1 MLLQPKDNAIATM
14 STRQNASRT
23 RLGFTAWTLLV
34 ISLAGCEPKPDT
46 TSAQSEPAALTS
58 GAVQPLASNT
68 NNSTNNS
75 AYNNAGVQMANTVIA
90 DAMSFSINHPLSAEN
105 RLLQQQRLQLI
116 QQSIAIHLQK
126 QQVGLATSVDALPLY
141 ELRCQLEISL
151 AQAQHQR
158 LASIQQL
165 LLHIQE
171 AYQVQQ
177 SQFAVGLVDQAVLNH
192 TEQRRLAWQM
202 LANHYASLA
211 SAAESAHR

>member
-1 MLLQPKDNAIATM
+1 MLLPPKDNAIATM

-68 NNSTNNS
+68 NNSTNNG
-75 AYNNAGVQMANTVIA
+75 AGVQMANTVIA
-90 DAMSFSINHPLSAEN
+90 DAMSFSVNHPLSAEN

-151 AQAQHQR
+151 AQAHHQR

>member
-1 MLLQPKDNAIATM
+1 MLLPSKDNAIAMM
-14 STRQNASRT
+14 STQQNANRT
-23 RLGFTAWTLLV
+23 RLGFIAWTLLV

-68 NNSTNNS
+68 NNS
-75 AYNNAGVQMANTVIA
+75 AYNNADVQMANTVIA
-90 DAMSFSINHPLSAEN
+90 DAMSFSVNHPLSAEN

>member
-1 MLLQPKDNAIATM
+1 MLLLPKDSATTVAA
-14 STRQNASRT
+14 TRQYSRKALFGLT
-23 RLGFTAWTLLV
+23 TWTLLIV
-34 ISLAGCEPKPDT
+34 SLAGCDPKPDNA
-46 TSAQSEPAALTS
+46 SAPSPSASATHS
-58 GAVQPLASNT
+58 AGSHLANHT
-68 NNSTNNS
+68 
-75 AYNNAGVQMANTVIA
+75 ANNAANNIDHHMANAVIA
-90 DAMSFSINHPLSAEN
+90 DAMSFSINQPLSAEN
-105 RLLQQQRLQLI
+105 RLLQQQRLKLI

-151 AQAQHQR
+151 ADTQHQR

-165 LLHIQE
+165 LLHIQD

-211 SAAESAHR
+211 SETAIR

>member
-1 MLLQPKDNAIATM
+1 MLLLPKDSATTVAA
-14 STRQNASRT
+14 TRQHSRKALFGLT
-23 RLGFTAWTLLV
+23 TWTLLIV
-34 ISLAGCEPKPDT
+34 SLAGCEPKPDSA
-46 TSAQSEPAALTS
+46 SAQSHAASATHS
-58 GAVQPLASNT
+58 AGSHLAHHTADNAANDA
-68 NNSTNNS
+68 NNNIDHHR
-75 AYNNAGVQMANTVIA
+75 AHAVIA
-90 DAMSFSINHPLSAEN
+90 DAMSFSISQPLSAEN
-105 RLLQQQRLQLI
+105 RLLQQQRLKLI

-126 QQVGLATSVDALPLY
+126 QQVGLATSVDALQLY

-151 AQAQHQR
+151 ADTQHQR

-192 TEQRRLAWQM
+192 TEQSRLAWQM

-211 SAAESAHR
+211 SETAIR

>member
-1 MLLQPKDNAIATM
+1 MLLLPKDSSATSVA
-14 STRQNASRT
+14 STRQHSRKT
-23 RLGFTAWTLLV
+23 LVGLTAWTLLIV
-34 ISLAGCEPKPDT
+34 SLAGCDPKPDSA
-46 TSAQSEPAALTS
+46 SAQSQTASATHS
-58 GAVQPLASNT
+58 AGTHLANHT
-68 NNSTNNS
+68 
-75 AYNNAGVQMANTVIA
+75 ANNANNNIDHHGANTVIA

-105 RLLQQQRLQLI
+105 RLLQQQRLKLI

-151 AQAQHQR
+151 ADTQHQR

-211 SAAESAHR
+211 SETANR